1 MKSGT
6 APAITEVLN
15 ITEDSMP
22 LEEPAVK
29 AYQGVANIIAEEEV
43 EENGTPFF
51 PNKPV
56 ELRENFAETAFF
68 YPALVTDEAGDV
80 AFSFTM
86 PESNTTWK
94 LQLLAQTEDLKYG
107 YLSREIITSK
117 PLMVTP
123 NLPRFLRQ
131 GDEVTITAQ
140 ISNQSSATMDGR
152 ASLEL
157 FDPGNGQPVICLTKS
172 QKPFTL
178 GVDSTTTVN
187 WSFKVPASSDGVI
200 GCRIIAD
207 SDKGSDG
214 EQHLIPV
221 LSNEILITESTPFY
235 LFDKNEEVIR
245 PKDNKNIRPF
255 RTTLELTA
263 NPIWYA
269 VQALPTLSQPETT
282 TSFPGSP
289 LITVTLW
296 RATSPPPTRVSS
308 RSSASGKH
316 RAETPPR
323 SILTWKKCRTEKH
336 PSTGNTLG
344 IGSRQ

>member
-157 FDPGNGQPVICLTKS
+157 FDML
-172 QKPFTL
+172 
-178 GVDSTTTVN
+178 
-187 WSFKVPASSDGVI
+187 
-200 GCRIIAD
+200 
-207 SDKGSDG
+207 
-214 EQHLIPV
+214 E
-221 LSNEILITESTPFY
+221 ESTQ
-235 LFDKNEEVIR
+235 LRDH
-245 PKDNKNIRPF
+245 
-255 RTTLELTA
+255 LE
-263 NPIWYA
+263 
-269 VQALPTLSQPETT
+269 ETT
-282 TSFPGSP
+282 AYYRKQLTDNGFDIIPGTHPCVPVMLYDEKLAGEFAKRMMAKGVYVVAFSFPVVPKGKARIRTQVCASH
-289 LITVTLW
+289 
-296 RATSPPPTRVSS
+296 TREDIDFIV
-308 RSSASGKH
+308 
-316 RAETPPR
+316 
-323 SILTWKKCRTEKH
+323 KCFKEVREEMGL
-336 PSTGNTLG
+336 S
-344 IGSRQ
+344 